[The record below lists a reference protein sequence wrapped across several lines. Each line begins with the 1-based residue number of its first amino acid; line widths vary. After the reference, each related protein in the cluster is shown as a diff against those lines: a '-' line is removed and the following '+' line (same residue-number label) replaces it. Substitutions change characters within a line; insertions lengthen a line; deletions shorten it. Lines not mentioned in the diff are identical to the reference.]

1 MQLKTNIIGLF
12 LISVFIGCGLF
23 ESNGDVG
30 VSDKVY
36 VALQGADTVRVV
48 NFETGTL
55 ESIAINYDITG
66 NEPHFIAIDE
76 VNQYWFVTAF
86 KSGWVGRYNL
96 DTNELIDKILVG
108 NRPALMVLN
117 NEEKK
122 LYVSQ
127 MMSMMGANNSTFI
140 QEIDYADPETMTV
153 INCEIDAPDP
163 HGIAINSDGSE
174 VYTASYGSD
183 WLFKL
188 NIQLDQPVIIDSTA
202 LESDYSMN
210 KSDPNNNRL
219 KPVQCVSVQ
228 DSLLLISCE
237 AGIWNAESN
246 PGQVHLWNTNT
257 MERKATWEFD
267 VNSSPWHIINSLHTN
282 RVYVVLKGDLY
293 YEEYPDSDGVACLSY
308 DGDSLNLEWLVNSDE
323 FKRLHG
329 IDISDDGRRLYV
341 SGKIDGKLHV
351 LDAES
356 GDVLQSIYLGPEISS
371 QPSGVASYSN

>member
-1 MQLKTNIIGLF
+1 MNSLYIVLC
-12 LISVFIGCGLF
+12 ISLTVYSCGLF
-23 ESNGDVG
+23 ESNGDIG

-55 ESIAINYDITG
+55 ESIAINYDIEG

-76 VNQYWFVTAF
+76 VNRYWFVTAF
-86 KSGWVGRYNL
+86 KSGWVARYNL
-96 DTNELIDKILVG
+96 DTNELIDKVLVG

-117 NEEKK
+117 SEENK

-127 MMSMMGANNSTFI
+127 MMSMMGANSSTFI
-140 QEIDYADPETMTV
+140 QEIDYADPETMTAV
-153 INCEIDAPDP
+153 NCEIGAPDP
-163 HGIAINSDGSE
+163 HAIAINSDGSA

-188 NIQLDQPVIIDSTA
+188 NVQLEPPAIDEQTA
-202 LESDYSMN
+202 LESGYS
-210 KSDPNNNRL
+210 DINNRL

-237 AGIWNAESN
+237 AGIWNSESN

-257 MERKATWEFD
+257 MTRKDTYQFD
-267 VNSSPWHIINSLHTN
+267 VNSSPWHIIQSPNTN

-308 DGDSLNLEWLVNSDE
+308 DGDSLNLEWLVNSNE

-329 IDISDDGRRLYV
+329 IDISDDGHRLYV